1 MKNSLLL
8 FLTLSVCLFFQSA
21 SAQKTYELEPFD
33 ALSVSGNIQVTL
45 HQGSDERAVIEIS
58 GAAQKD
64 ITVKVMRGELR
75 IHFLNSLLYKDFEVK
90 IAVHYNVLRNVK
102 AAAGARITATD
113 ALRGDKIELRAGS
126 GAQIDLELAM
136 NAVGATAAEG
146 GVLRLSGTTGAQ
158 TTSAASG
165 GRVEA
170 FDLNSDRTYAR
181 AVTGGQAF
189 VTALR
194 AFEATA
200 HTGGTI
206 EYKGDPEESNVRNI
220 ITGDIRKVFR

>member
-1 MKNSLLL
+1 MKITFL
-8 FLTLSVCLFFQSA
+8 FLFLPACLFFQSA
-21 SAQKTYELEPFD
+21 SAQKSYDLEPFD
-33 ALSVSGNIQVTL
+33 ALSVSGNIEVVL
-45 HQGSDERAVIEIS
+45 HHTSDERAVIEVF

-64 ITVKVMRGELR
+64 IALKVVRGELR

-90 IAVHYNVLRNVK
+90 IAVHYNVLRNIK
-102 AAAGARITATD
+102 ANAGARITATGQ
-113 ALRGDKIELRAGS
+113 LRGDKIELRAGS
-126 GAQIDLELAM
+126 GAQMDLELAM
-136 NAVGATAAEG
+136 SAVGATAAEG
-146 GVLRLSGTTGAQ
+146 GVLRLSGVTRTQ
-158 TTSAASG
+158 TTLAASG

-170 FDLNSDRTYAR
+170 FDLQSERTYAR

-200 HTGGTI
+200 HTGGAI

-220 ITGDIRKVFR
+220 ITGDIRKTF

>member
-1 MKNSLLL
+1 MKITFL
-8 FLTLSVCLFFQSA
+8 FFFLPACLFFQSA
-21 SAQKTYELEPFD
+21 SAQKSYDLEPFD
-33 ALSVSGNIQVTL
+33 ALSVSGNIEVVL
-45 HQGSDERAVIEIS
+45 HHTSDERAVIEVF

-64 ITVKVMRGELR
+64 IALKVVRGELR

-90 IAVHYNVLRNVK
+90 IAVHYNVLRNIK
-102 AAAGARITATD
+102 ANAGARITATGQ
-113 ALRGDKIELRAGS
+113 LRGDKIELRAGS
-126 GAQIDLELAM
+126 GAQMDLELAM
-136 NAVGATAAEG
+136 SAVGATAAEG
-146 GVLRLSGTTGAQ
+146 GVLRLSGVTRTQ
-158 TTSAASG
+158 TTLAASG

-170 FDLNSDRTYAR
+170 FDLQSERTYAR

-200 HTGGTI
+200 HTGGAI

-220 ITGDIRKVFR
+220 ITGDIRKTF